1 MKRVGTLFPEAIRR
15 YPVTLADA
23 RRSEDPEHLTTLV
36 DFALGG
42 LRGQEMN
49 LYLSAARKVSAA
61 VDEKVESDPHP
72 ESWTIF
78 THSVLRG
85 EPLFFQR
92 NSQGNEAG
100 QWA

>member
-1 MKRVGTLFPEAIRR
+1 
-15 YPVTLADA
+15 
-23 RRSEDPEHLTTLV
+23 
-36 DFALGG
+36 
-42 LRGQEMN
+42 MN

-78 THSVLRG
+78 THSVLPG

-92 NSQGNEAG
+92 NSQGFEAG
-100 QWA
+100 QRVCFFRAYKCLE